1 MCPSALREV
10 SVLAEPAVGRLRSC
24 VAGAP
29 PQPNSPPGRVPARPG
44 ERGGGGRQGVSGARP
59 PLCAAPAAPPHR
71 PGLESSSKGS
81 SCPAGRHSPVPES
94 GGSRRRGS
102 GQWDPRWSIHAR
114 RKLPDEAFGYLK
126 RVIVTP
132 AVYQG
137 LGGSLHGD
145 CRGTG
150 QKSRR
155 ASAGCGPRD
164 AMFLINS
171 RDPRVRSSS
180 DPARR
185 QSHSFSRGYGAG
197 LPTSLSRVRSR
208 ARGC

>member
-1 MCPSALREV
+1 MCPSAPREV
-10 SVLAEPAVGRLRSC
+10 SVLAEPAVGRLRSG

-81 SCPAGRHSPVPES
+81 SCPAGRPSPVPEA

-132 AVYQG
+132 AVYPR
-137 LGGSLHGD
+137 LVEFLHFD
-145 CRGTG
+145 IQSTG
-150 QKSRR
+150 QKSHCVSIRR
-155 ASAGCGPRD
+155 DHRNAL
-164 AMFLINS
+164 F
-171 RDPRVRSSS
+171 
-180 DPARR
+180 
-185 QSHSFSRGYGAG
+185 
-197 LPTSLSRVRSR
+197 
-208 ARGC
+208 